1 MNLWRLL
8 FINFISKFAQTE
20 KMSKHCSTIERDA
33 DLYSAY
39 IDVLRCPNRPYL
51 YKDILEM
58 TVKRPAKRF
67 YISSSRAYQVV
78 RATKKGEKVLLSEER
93 QRMFDEIIERVDVQ
107 LQQGVCL
114 RHAVENVIDQPAPEF
129 YIKSSSAKILLHY
142 ERKRQREIF
151 RKNPAKYIR
160 G

>member
-1 MNLWRLL
+1 
-8 FINFISKFAQTE
+8 
-20 KMSKHCSTIERDA
+20 MSKHCSTIERNA

-39 IDVLRCPNRPYL
+39 IDVLRCPNRPLL
-51 YKDILEM
+51 YRDILEVA
-58 TVKRPAKRF
+58 VKRPAKRF

-78 RATKKGEKVLLSEER
+78 RATMKGEKVLLSEER
-93 QRMFDEIIERVDVQ
+93 QRMFNDIIDRVKVE
-107 LQQGVCL
+107 LQKGICL
-114 RHAVENVIDQPAPEF
+114 RHAVECVIDQPAPEF

-142 ERKRQREIF
+142 ERKRQREEF

>member
-1 MNLWRLL
+1 
-8 FINFISKFAQTE
+8 
-20 KMSKHCSTIERDA
+20 MSKHCSTIERNA

-39 IDVLRCPNRPYL
+39 IDVLGCPNRPLL
-51 YKDILEM
+51 YRDILEVA
-58 TVKRPAKRF
+58 VKRPAKRF

-78 RATKKGEKVLLSEER
+78 RATMKGEKVLLSEER
-93 QRMFDEIIERVDVQ
+93 QRMFNDIIDRVKVE
-107 LQQGVCL
+107 LQKGICL
-114 RHAVENVIDQPAPEF
+114 RHAVECVIDQPAPEF

-142 ERKRQREIF
+142 ERKRQREEF